1 MDPLSI
7 IASIIAISSFATASL
22 NVILKIRGASDEVQ
36 ALINEISDLSAIIKD
51 VEHTLRYNKRL
62 NAESNGVATLHAVLS
77 KANIT
82 SARIGLSVAN
92 VVALSDNSRT
102 SLQAQA
108 SDVCRIRNEV
118 QKLRQLVDSK
128 SRWESSNKP
137 FWRGN
142 FEEEVFAH
150 NLGTLQ

>member
-7 IASIIAISSFATASL
+7 IASIIAIGSFATASL

-36 ALINEISDLSAIIKD
+36 ALINEISDLSAIVKD

-82 SARIGLSVAN
+82 INHLHAFVSRVLMKEETLLRDARI
-92 VVALSDNSRT
+92 SRT
-102 SLQAQA
+102 TWLREKPQVSNYQ
-108 SDVCRIRNEV
+108 
-118 QKLRQLVDSK
+118 RQLLAIKLELSHAL
-128 SRWESSNKP
+128 
-137 FWRGN
+137 GI
-142 FEEEVFAH
+142 A
-150 NLGTLQ
+150 NL